1 MNSFDHSED
10 RKYLISP
17 LGIQVVVPNMTFSC
31 NGTIIGLTVNLT
43 EIEDNEINNDGNHP
57 DQDDDNDDNDIDDE
71 DEESDDDRRR
81 DQNDKKRETSGI
93 QICSSI
99 QVWHSKP
106 VYTKAG
112 QYNLCDSDIKT
123 DGKLAMANVALT
135 VNKGIRIQSGD
146 IIGYYV
152 PANSNYSI
160 LNIQAM
166 ENASYSINASTALS
180 EFVINDSVT
189 GSNMLPMIQVMF
201 GKRTKI
207 IHRKCS

>member
-17 LGIQVVVPNMTFSC
+17 LGSQVVVPNMIISC

-43 EIEDNEINNDGNHP
+43 EIEDNEINNDGDRP
-57 DQDDDNDDNDIDDE
+57 DQYDDNDDNDIDDG
-71 DEESDDDRRR
+71 DEESDVDRR

-93 QICSSI
+93 QICPSI

-123 DGKLAMANVALT
+123 DGKLATANVALT

-166 ENASYSINASTALS
+166 ENASYSINASTALD

-189 GSNMLPMIQVMF
+189 GFSMLPMIQVMF
-201 GKRTKI
+201 GKKT
-207 IHRKCS
+207 SYNNS

>member
-17 LGIQVVVPNMTFSC
+17 LGSQVVVPNMTFSC

-43 EIEDNEINNDGNHP
+43 EIEDNEINNDGSHP

-81 DQNDKKRETSGI
+81 GQIDKKRETSGI
-93 QICSSI
+93 QICPSI

-123 DGKLAMANVALT
+123 DGKLATANVALT

-166 ENASYSINASTALS
+166 ENASYSINTSTALDK
-180 EFVINDSVT
+180 FVINDIVLLDSVCC
-189 GSNMLPMIQVMF
+189 Q
-201 GKRTKI
+201 
-207 IHRKCS
+207 